1 MVETRQEG
9 QVVKS
14 NSSAQTR
21 AKRDASG
28 VESEVPHPH
37 IHGEMAYGQSL
48 NSFTIRPEWGYAAV
62 KQGGFYHAETAKY
75 YTYTQGSGSS
85 WTCTPSTVSR
95 PFKPN
100 NPSLQST
107 QEGSGIGKYWYRS
120 K

>member
-1 MVETRQEG
+1 M
-9 QVVKS
+9 VKS

-48 NSFTIRPEWGYAAV
+48 NSFTSRPEWGYAAV

-75 YTYTQGSGSS
+75 YT
-85 WTCTPSTVSR
+85 WTHKKWVVMNMPPEHDISAFQAGRERTVACTRDCV
-95 PFKPN
+95 
-100 NPSLQST
+100 
-107 QEGSGIGKYWYRS
+107 G
-120 K
+120 